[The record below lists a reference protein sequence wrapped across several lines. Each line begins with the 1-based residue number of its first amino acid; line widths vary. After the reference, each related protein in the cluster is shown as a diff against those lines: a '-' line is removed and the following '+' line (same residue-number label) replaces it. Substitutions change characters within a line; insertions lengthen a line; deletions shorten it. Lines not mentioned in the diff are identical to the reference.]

1 MTQDKMRRVITAI
14 VSACTVLLT
23 LLSAFLVYQWI
34 TIAILNKKIK
44 AEQDKIEYW
53 TSKNETDQDL
63 LDHLESDLYKEW
75 ALQNLQALEGKNK

>member
-23 LLSAFLVYQWI
+23 ILSVFLIYQWV
-34 TIAILNKKIK
+34 TMAILDKKIK
-44 AEQDKIEYW
+44 AEQAKIEYW
-53 TSKNETDQDL
+53 TNKIETDQDM

-75 ALQNLQALEGKNK
+75 AWQNLQALEGKK

>member
-23 LLSAFLVYQWI
+23 ILSVFLIYQWV
-34 TIAILNKKIK
+34 TMAILDKKIK
-44 AEQDKIEYW
+44 TEQSKIEYW
-53 TSKNETDQDL
+53 TNKIETDQDM

-75 ALQNLQALEGKNK
+75 AWQNLQALEGKK

>member
-23 LLSAFLVYQWI
+23 ILSVFLIYQWV
-34 TIAILNKKIK
+34 TMAILDKKIK
-44 AEQDKIEYW
+44 AEQTKIEYW
-53 TSKNETDQDL
+53 TNKIETDQDM

-75 ALQNLQALEGKNK
+75 AWQNLQALEGKK